1 MVISFLLIP
10 LSRIAL
16 KGIPLVAEHKRCR
29 GSDTDSRRAQ
39 SDRADVHE
47 SYPGTFHRIDA

>member
-1 MVISFLLIP
+1 MVISFLL
-10 LSRIAL
+10 SRIAL
-16 KGIPLVAEHKRCR
+16 KEIPLVAEHKRWR
-29 GSDTDSRRAQ
+29 GSDTDSSRAQ